1 MRSSLVVAASGLRAS
16 QWAHF
21 GALLERVAEG
31 EESCDSDDV
40 LLAVRAQMGNGK
52 AVARDE
58 DDDDDE
64 DEDDIDDVGE
74 GNQEL

>member
-1 MRSSLVVAASGLRAS
+1 
-16 QWAHF
+16 
-21 GALLERVAEG
+21 LERFSEG
-31 EESCDSDDV
+31 EESGDSDDV
-40 LLAVRAQMGNGK
+40 PLAVRAQMGNGK

-64 DEDDIDDVGE
+64 DEDDVDDVGE